1 MRGTR
6 DLLQTRGLT
15 DHWTVPSEC
24 AAMTKAEW
32 KKVVYNAVEGSHEAA
47 REQECETMVSMERY
61 IHVKDWSRTSK
72 DRAEYSGEIGRLGAL
87 VVERYL
93 DDVKDRFGS
102 RLKLMCRAGC
112 LPTIARVAWELG
124 INNSSTGCVLCDTG
138 REEDIPHIMLHC
150 PAHQIHRTRMMDTVS
165 VAYKRGNE
173 GAQFGALSGEQQIR
187 VLLGAPAG
195 CKLTE
200 VGIDCA
206 VKRFLRK
213 AWKVRR
219 PISLAINEE
228 FDREDVVWTKRE
240 QGWRTRTVRS
250 VQEEEV
256 GRDENNYK
264 NKSMAGAP
272 PHQEPVEGPLISGL
286 GPRAGPRRR
295 LCY

>member
-1 MRGTR
+1 
-6 DLLQTRGLT
+6 
-15 DHWTVPSEC
+15 
-24 AAMTKAEW
+24 
-32 KKVVYNAVEGSHEAA
+32 
-47 REQECETMVSMERY
+47 
-61 IHVKDWSRTSK
+61 
-72 DRAEYSGEIGRLGAL
+72 
-87 VVERYL
+87 
-93 DDVKDRFGS
+93 
-102 RLKLMCRAGC
+102 
-112 LPTIARVAWELG
+112 
-124 INNSSTGCVLCDTG
+124 
-138 REEDIPHIMLHC
+138 
-150 PAHQIHRTRMMDTVS
+150 MDTVS

-228 FDREDVVWTKRE
+228 FDREDVVRTKRE

-264 NKSMAGAP
+264 KQIHGGGTP
-272 PHQEPVEGPLISGL
+272 P
-286 GPRAGPRRR
+286 PRAS
-295 LCY
+295 